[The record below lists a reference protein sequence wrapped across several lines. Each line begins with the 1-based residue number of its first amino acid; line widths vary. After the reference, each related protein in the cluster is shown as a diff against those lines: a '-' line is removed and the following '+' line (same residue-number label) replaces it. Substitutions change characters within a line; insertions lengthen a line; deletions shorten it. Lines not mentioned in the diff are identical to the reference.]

1 MSATPP
7 RETARGEV
15 ERLLEESRA
24 RSEAL
29 RGMITDVLALRDER
43 MPETEAT
50 RDAIGR
56 VEALL
61 AASEARSAEL
71 RRLAGEVLA
80 LRDRLAP
87 WAALADR
94 LRRWRERR

>member
-15 ERLLEESRA
+15 ERLLEESQARA
-24 RSEAL
+24 AAL
-29 RGMITDVLALRDER
+29 RELATDVLALRDER
-43 MPETEAT
+43 MPGAEAT

-71 RRLAGEVLA
+71 RRLAGEVQA

-94 LRRWRERR
+94 LRRWRGRR

>member
-1 MSATPP
+1 MSGVD
-7 RETARGEV
+7 RGEV

-29 RGMITDVLALRDER
+29 RGLAADVLALRDDR
-43 MPETEAT
+43 VPGTEAT

-61 AASEARSAEL
+61 VASEARIAEL
-71 RRLAGEVLA
+71 RRLAGEVQT
-80 LRDRLAP
+80 LRARLAP
-87 WAALADR
+87 WAALGDR
-94 LRRWRERR
+94 LQRWRERR